1 MVENSAPLPVVT
13 RRHLLGAASV
23 GGLSLL
29 ARRAHAQSIDLLLPG
44 GPGDRQITRAFPQK
58 GPMILQLLTSGVRSG
73 RNS

>member
-1 MVENSAPLPVVT
+1 MVENSAPLPVVS
-13 RRHLLGAASV
+13 LGAASV

-44 GPGDRQITRAFPQK
+44 DPGDRQITRAFPQK